1 MMGCFFSYFVK
12 SWSNRCEEV
21 LQYAL
26 EGRRRVKEQLK
37 KIGGMEFYD
46 VNFSYIDLEE
56 QQEEYVSVPE
66 QGGGTLIPEGI
77 GKPGHLYT
85 TSYGKS
91 GQLGTFKLE
100 TQMTSGNGK
109 FERTGISSDRDA
121 REAMDSA
128 YKYLKANLG
137 GISQSI
143 SLATNDFVMNVE
155 DMNGIG
161 MTPTL
166 SLPTMIA
173 LCSTALNKPVLPS
186 LVILGDITI
195 GGSMVKVDHLANCLQ
210 VAKDAGAKKVLV
222 PMTSAADLG
231 TVPPELMGTFNLIFY
246 QTPEDA
252 VFKALGVE

>member
-1 MMGCFFSYFVK
+1 M
-12 SWSNRCEEV
+12 
-21 LQYAL
+21 
-26 EGRRRVKEQLK
+26 
-37 KIGGMEFYD
+37 
-46 VNFSYIDLEE
+46 
-56 QQEEYVSVPE
+56 
-66 QGGGTLIPEGI
+66 IPEGL

-85 TSYGKS
+85 VSYGKT
-91 GQLGTFKLE
+91 GQLGTYKLE

-109 FERTGISSDRDA
+109 FERTGINSDAGA

-128 YKYLKANLG
+128 YRYLRANYG
-137 GISQSI
+137 SVSQSI
-143 SLATNDFVMNVE
+143 SLTTKDFVVHVQ

-161 MTPTL
+161 MTKTL
-166 SLPTMIA
+166 SLPTIIA
-173 LCSTALNKPVLPS
+173 LCSVSLNKPVLPS

-195 GGSMVKVDHLANCLQ
+195 GGSMIKVDNLANCLQ

-222 PMTSAADLG
+222 PMISAADIG